1 VRRGPGGIA
10 VRQRPQ
16 QRSNDTAKF
25 STYDLA
31 EKYLVWMWGSM
42 ARSVLRAP
50 ILGQMLYARGFVST
64 VDRLP
69 LDKGVYE
76 LRSPEGHAVFG
87 EPYATIFSHLMR
99 KSEEEIE
106 QMLRADL

>member
-1 VRRGPGGIA
+1 
-10 VRQRPQ
+10 
-16 QRSNDTAKF
+16 
-25 STYDLA
+25 
-31 EKYLVWMWGSM
+31 M

-50 ILGQMLYARGFVST
+50 ILGQMLYAKGFVST

-76 LRSPEGHAVFG
+76 LRSPEGRAVLS
-87 EPYATIFSHLMR
+87 EPYATIFSHLIGR
-99 KSEEEIE
+99 SEEDIE